1 MTDVN
6 AVLGLALAVNEPRE
20 EVMVAEIQGI
30 LACAVGRRAT
40 VTEMDF
46 KQDLF
51 HWHSIA
57 LESPHKLPG
66 TRGYNDL

>member
-40 VTEMDF
+40 VTEVDF
-46 KQDLF
+46 KQDS
-51 HWHSIA
+51 SISLA
-57 LESPHKLPG
+57 FNRVRKPP
-66 TRGYNDL
+66 